1 MNDFSLE
8 IKQIL
13 NKYID
18 VKIHSITDIGEAL
31 DETIINDDNLA
42 RKHAIEIIRN
52 IKI

>member
-1 MNDFSLE
+1 MQKLT

-31 DETIINDDNLA
+31 DETIINDNNKKL
-42 RKHAIEIIRN
+42 KE
-52 IKI
+52 K